1 MLCPSCSTT
10 NPDASRFCSS
20 CGSLLD
26 PSSGPTEMAT
36 TPLSPS
42 PPVRTPRQDPPAGTS
57 RRRSPAARERFVP
70 GTLLS
75 ERYRI
80 VALVGKG
87 GMGEVYRADDLKL
100 GQTVALK
107 FLPVNLSANE
117 DALKRFHSEVR
128 LARQISH
135 PNVCRV
141 FDVGESDGRIFF
153 TMEYVDGEDLATLLR
168 RIGRLPADKGLE
180 IARQLCAGLAAAHEY
195 GVLHRDLKPA
205 NIMLDG
211 RGKVRITDFGLAAFA
226 EDIAAEEIRSGTPA
240 YMAPEQTAG
249 QEVTI
254 KSDLYSLGLV
264 LFEVFT
270 GKRATDTVTPGDL
283 HRSPS
288 RSPSSPTSSR
298 EPALDP
304 VVERVILRC
313 LEKNPEKRP
322 SSALQVAAALPG
334 GDPLA
339 AALAAGETPSP
350 EMVAAAGDEDAIRP
364 RTAWILLAGA
374 LLAISVV
381 VALTPYTTL
390 LGRAPIEKSPE
401 VLEDRARDFLRRLGY
416 ADSPADSTQW
426 FLLDLDYLRYG
437 AQHIPSTRRF
447 NELGTVEPAPM
458 DFWYRASPKPLVA
471 LDSSG
476 TITSSDPP
484 YDISGMATLQMDAH
498 GHLLQFIVV
507 PPQVD
512 DSQGS
517 TAEPNWSTCFA
528 EAGLDMS
535 RFSLAGAKWLPP
547 VPFDKLSDWEG
558 TEPRQP
564 SVPLHVTAAS
574 YHGKPV
580 YFQVIGPWSRPA
592 RMQES
597 PQTFVQRFT
606 AATFTLL
613 VLALLVGGFFLA
625 RRNIRLGSGD
635 RKGAL
640 RIGSV
645 IFAAGF
651 LGSLLSW
658 HPIAK
663 LDAAFSF
670 FVAQVA
676 FGLFVA
682 AFAWLSYV
690 ALEPYLRRRS
700 PQLLISWT
708 RLLDG
713 RFRDPLIGRDLL
725 AGALLGSAYAS
736 VVYFRNVLPGWVNI
750 PGRYPLDPG
759 RLPLGNTAEVAS
771 QFAGLVG
778 FALTFALASMSLL
791 VLAQL
796 IFRKRWLAIGV
807 CGLVLF
813 VILLPGQN
821 LFLEVPTIVL
831 EVSIILIAMARFG
844 LLGFAF
850 TQFFTVVLAT
860 FSQSFDFS
868 HWYSVRSWFALL
880 VCLALALYGFRRAL
894 GGKPILSAR
903 ALEE

>member
-1 MLCPSCSTT
+1 M
-10 NPDASRFCSS
+10 
-20 CGSLLD
+20 G
-26 PSSGPTEMAT
+26 T
-36 TPLSPS
+36 TPLSPR
-42 PPVRTPRQDPPAGTS
+42 PPLQAPQQEPVRDAS
-57 RRRSPAARERFVP
+57 RRRSSPSRERFVP
-70 GTLLS
+70 GTLLA

-107 FLPVNLSANE
+107 FLPVGLSRNE
-117 DALKRFHSEVR
+117 DALKRFHAEVR

-141 FDVGESDGRIFF
+141 FDVGESDGRVFF

-249 QEVTI
+249 LEVTV

-283 HRSPS
+283 HRSPA
-288 RSPSSPTSSR
+288 RSPSSHTSSR
-298 EPALDP
+298 EPELDP

-313 LEKNPEKRP
+313 LEKNPDKRP
-322 SSALQVAAALPG
+322 ASALQVAAALPG

-350 EMVAAAGDEDAIRP
+350 QMVAAAGDEDAIRP
-364 RTAWILLAGA
+364 RTAWVLLTGA
-374 LLAISVV
+374 LLAMSIV
-381 VALTPYTTL
+381 VALTPYTTI

-401 VLEDRARDFLRRLGY
+401 VLEDRARDFLRRIGY
-416 ADSPADSTQW
+416 ADSPADYTQW
-426 FLLDLDYLRYG
+426 FHLDLDYVQYG

-447 NELGTVEPAPM
+447 NELRAVEPAPM
-458 DFWYRASPKPLVA
+458 DFWYRSSPKPLVA
-471 LDSSG
+471 VDSGG
-476 TITSSDPP
+476 TITGSDPP
-484 YDISGMATLQMDAH
+484 YDISGMTTLQMDAH
-498 GHLLQFIVV
+498 GHLLQLLVV

-512 DSQGS
+512 DSKS
-517 TAEPNWSTCFA
+517 SPVEPNWSICFA

-535 RFSLAGAKWLPP
+535 RFSPAGPKWLPP
-547 VPFDKLSDWEG
+547 VPFDKLSDWEN
-558 TEPRQP
+558 TQTQQP
-564 SVPLHVTAAS
+564 SPPLHVTAAS

-580 YFQVIGPWSRPA
+580 YFEVIGPWNRPA

-597 PQTFVQRFT
+597 PQTLSQRIS
-606 AATFTLL
+606 AATGSLFI
-613 VLALLVGGFFLA
+613 LALLVGVFFLA
-625 RRNIRLGSGD
+625 RRNIRLGRGD
-635 RKGAL
+635 RQGAWRL
-640 RIGSV
+640 CSVLFLLGSV
-645 IFAAGF
+645 NQF
-651 LGSLLSW
+651 LSW
-658 HPIAK
+658 HPVAK
-663 LDAAFSF
+663 LDAVFSY
-670 FVAQVA
+670 FVTQVA
-676 FGLFVA
+676 FRLFFT
-682 AFAWLSYV
+682 AFAWLCYV

-708 RLLDG
+708 RLLEG
-713 RFRDPLIGRDLL
+713 RFRDPLVGRDLL
-725 AGALLGSAYAS
+725 AGALLGSAFSA
-736 VVYFRNVLPGWVNI
+736 VVFFRNALPGWVNI
-750 PGRYPLDPG
+750 PGRYPLDAG
-759 RLPLGNTAEVAS
+759 RNTLGNTAEVFG
-771 QFAGLVG
+771 QLAGAITA
-778 FALTFALASMSLL
+778 ALFPALAFVSLF

-796 IFRKRWLAIGV
+796 IFRKRWLATGA
-807 CGLVLF
+807 CGLLLF
-813 VILLPGQN
+813 VVLLPGQN
-821 LFLEVPTIVL
+821 LFLEVPTIIL
-831 EVSIILIAMARFG
+831 EVTIYLIAMNRFG
-844 LLGFAF
+844 LLGLAF
-850 TQFFTVVLAT
+850 TQFFEVVLTT
-860 FSQSFDFS
+860 FSQAFDFS
-868 HWYSVRSWFALL
+868 HWYSARSWLALL
-880 VCLALALYGFRRAL
+880 VCVALSLYGFSRAL
-894 GGKPILSAR
+894 GGKPILSAI

>member
-1 MLCPSCSTT
+1 MRCPSCSTA

-20 CGSLLD
+20 CGSSLD

-36 TPLSPS
+36 TPLSPL
-42 PPVRTPRQDPPAGTS
+42 PPVQTPRQDPPAGIN
-57 RRRSPAARERFVP
+57 RWRSSAARERFVP

-75 ERYRI
+75 QRYRI

-107 FLPVNLSANE
+107 FLPVSLTGNE

-153 TMEYVDGEDLATLLR
+153 TMEYVDGEDLSTLLR

-240 YMAPEQTAG
+240 YMAPEQMAG
-249 QEVTI
+249 LEVTI

-313 LEKNPEKRP
+313 LEKNPDKRP
-322 SSALQVAAALPG
+322 ASALQVAAALPG

-374 LLAISVV
+374 LLAISLV

-401 VLEDRARDFLRRLGY
+401 VLEDRARDFLRRIGY

-426 FLLDLDYLRYG
+426 FLLDLDYLQYG
-437 AQHIPSTRRF
+437 ARHIPSTRRF
-447 NELGTVEPAPM
+447 NEIGAVEPAPM
-458 DFWYRASPKPLVA
+458 DFWYRSSPKPLVA
-471 LDSSG
+471 LDPSG
-476 TITSSDPP
+476 VITDSDPP
-484 YDISGMATLQMDAH
+484 YDVSGMATLEMDAH
-498 GHLLQFIVV
+498 GHLLQLLVV

-512 DSQGS
+512 DSKSS
-517 TAEPNWSTCFA
+517 TAEPRWSTCFT
-528 EAGLDMS
+528 EAGLDLS
-535 RFSLAGAKWLPP
+535 RFSPAGPKWLPP

-558 TEPRQP
+558 AAPSQP

-574 YHGKPV
+574 YRGKPV

-597 PQTFVQRFT
+597 PQTLARRI
-606 AATFTLL
+606 AAASFTLL
-613 VLALLVGGFFLA
+613 ILALLVGGIFLA
-625 RRNIRLGSGD
+625 RRNIRLGRGD
-635 RKGAL
+635 RKGAW
-640 RIGSV
+640 RVSAVVFIV
-645 IFAAGF
+645 NF
-651 LGSLLSW
+651 LSGLLLW
-658 HPIAK
+658 HPVAR
-663 LDAAFSF
+663 LDVAFSF
-670 FVAQVA
+670 FTAQIAFSVAVA
-676 FGLFVA
+676 GY
-682 AFAWLSYV
+682 AWLSYM

-713 RFRDPLIGRDLL
+713 RFRDPLVGRDLL
-725 AGALLGSAYAS
+725 AGALLGSVFAA
-736 VVYFRNVLPGWVNI
+736 VVYFRNALPGWMNI
-750 PGRYPLDPG
+750 PGRYPLDPN
-759 RLPLGNTAEVAS
+759 RLPLGSSAQVAS
-771 QFAGLVG
+771 QFAGGV
-778 FALTFALASMSLL
+778 FVALISALSFVSLL

-796 IFRKRWLAIGV
+796 IFRKRWLAIAVWGFI
-807 CGLVLF
+807 LF

-821 LFLEVPTIVL
+821 LYLELPTIAL
-831 EVSIILIAMARFG
+831 ETLILLIAMTRFG
-844 LLGFAF
+844 LLGFAV
-850 TQFFTVVLAT
+850 TQFFNLTLTA
-860 FSQSFDFS
+860 FSQAFDFS
-868 HWYSVRSWFALL
+868 HWYSVRSWLALL

-894 GGKPILSAR
+894 GGKPILSAL

>member
-1 MLCPSCSTT
+1 MRCPSCSTA
-10 NPDASRFCSS
+10 NPDVSRFCSS
-20 CGSLLD
+20 CGSPLD
-26 PSSGPTEMAT
+26 PDFGPTEMAT
-36 TPLSPS
+36 TPLSPA
-42 PPVRTPRQDPPAGTS
+42 PPVPTPRQDPPSGAS

-75 ERYRI
+75 QRYRI

-107 FLPVNLSANE
+107 FLPVSLSANE

-249 QEVTI
+249 LEVTV

-264 LFEVFT
+264 LYEVFT

-304 VVERVILRC
+304 AVERVILRC

-322 SSALQVAAALPG
+322 ASALQVAAALPG

-364 RTAWILLAGA
+364 RTAWTLLAGA
-374 LLAISVV
+374 LLAISAV

-390 LGRAPIEKSPE
+390 LSRAPIEKSPE
-401 VLEDRARDFLRRLGY
+401 VLEDRARDFLLRLGY
-416 ADSPADSTQW
+416 TDSPADSTQW
-426 FLLDLDYLRYG
+426 FLLDLDYLQYG

-447 NELGTVEPAPM
+447 NELRTVEPAPM
-458 DFWYRASPKPLVA
+458 DFWYRSSPKPLVA
-471 LDSSG
+471 LDPSG

-484 YDISGMATLQMDAH
+484 HDVSGMATLEMDAH
-498 GHLLQFIVV
+498 GHLLQLLVV

-535 RFSLAGAKWLPP
+535 RFSLAGPKWLPP
-547 VPFDKLSDWEG
+547 VPFDRLSDWEG
-558 TEPRQP
+558 TESQQQ
-564 SVPLHVTAAS
+564 SMPLHVTAAS

-580 YFQVIGPWSRPA
+580 YFQLIGPWSRPA

-597 PQTFVQRFT
+597 PQTLVQRIA

-613 VLALLVGGFFLA
+613 LLALLFGGLFLA
-625 RRNIRLGSGD
+625 RRNIRLGRGD
-635 RKGAL
+635 RKGAT
-640 RIGSV
+640 RIAVV
-645 IFAAGF
+645 IFAANS
-651 LGSLLSW
+651 LGSLLTW
-658 HPIAK
+658 HPVAK

-670 FVAQVA
+670 FTAQVA
-676 FGLFVA
+676 IGLFA
-682 AFAWLSYV
+682 AAYAWLTYV

-713 RFRDPLIGRDLL
+713 RFRDPLVGRDLL
-725 AGALLGSAYAS
+725 AGALLGSAYAA
-736 VVYFRNVLPGWVNI
+736 VVYFRNGLPGWMNI

-759 RLPLGNTAEVAS
+759 RFPLGNTAQVAS
-771 QFAGLVG
+771 QFAGVV
-778 FALTFALASMSLL
+778 FVALISALSFVSLL

-796 IFRKRWLAIGV
+796 IFRKRWLAIAV
-807 CGLVLF
+807 WGLVLF
-813 VILLPGQN
+813 ITLLPGLN
-821 LFLEVPTIVL
+821 LYLELPTIAL
-831 EVSIILIAMARFG
+831 ETLILLIAMTRFG
-844 LLGFAF
+844 LLGFAV
-850 TQFFTVVLAT
+850 TQFFNLALT
-860 FSQSFDFS
+860 AFSQSFDFS
-868 HWYSVRSWFALL
+868 HWYSARSWFALL

-894 GGKPILSAR
+894 GGKPILSAI